1 MGRRSAAEELRS
13 SHACFTRALAPK
25 LHSTDLHQYP
35 EQLEVLWL
43 SQWWE
48 RRLVGH
54 TQRPRTDSGHRA
66 TLSGPYL
73 RTCVGFGLSPDA
85 LMGKF
90 FVLGRVVRTQS
101 SLSRS
106 DMDCSR
112 WPGSGPSTE
121 GLMTVQ
127 WPAHAGAAALFMYGS
142 TFRTCKSF

>member
-54 TQRPRTDSGHRA
+54 TQRPVLIVA
-66 TLSGPYL
+66 IGPL
-73 RTCVGFGLSPDA
+73 Q
-85 LMGKF
+85 
-90 FVLGRVVRTQS
+90 VVRICV
-101 SLSRS
+101 LVS
-106 DMDCSR
+106 DS
-112 WPGSGPSTE
+112 
-121 GLMTVQ
+121 
-127 WPAHAGAAALFMYGS
+127 ALVRML
-142 TFRTCKSF
+142 